1 VFEVSKKAWYLFLP
15 FLLFASSSLV
25 RTCARKIDS
34 EKLARKVRSKV
45 DVYKVVQGCTRRT
58 HVGLRVGYVQYVACA
73 RTVALVLPP
82 SVQRCTTVVRVL
94 VTKNA
99 NNIDT
104 MYRCTQLHIHYTYN
118 VVVCTSGSTKLYA
131 RAPAHDRLALLLRAR
146 CTSARE
152 TLHDDSTKTCA
163 HRLVVGSRISRA
175 SRRKRRS

>member
-1 VFEVSKKAWYLFLP
+1 MFEVSKKAWYLFLP

-99 NNIDT
+99 NNINT
-104 MYRCTQLHIHYTYN
+104 MYRCTQLHIHYN

>member
-1 VFEVSKKAWYLFLP
+1 MFEVSKKAWYLFLP

-99 NNIDT
+99 NNIQI
-104 MYRCTQLHIHYTYN
+104 RCTDVPSYTTTHTLQRCSVYFRKYEI
-118 VVVCTSGSTKLYA
+118 VRAST
-131 RAPAHDRLALLLRAR
+131 RAR
-146 CTSARE
+146 QTSPTPPRAMHVCARNF
-152 TLHDDSTKTCA
+152 A
-163 HRLVVGSRISRA
+163 
-175 SRRKRRS
+175 